1 MKSKILTALALWS
14 ISTIAFAVD
23 GTITFTG
30 EVTSNTCTIS
40 GNGGS
45 NNFTV
50 TLPKVSATALNTAPD
65 HVAGRTAFNIA
76 LTACNPA
83 SGTVHTYFE
92 PGSTVNLTTGRLTT
106 TVTNVE
112 IGLLNADYT
121 DIKIGAADGSIPGT
135 TQNSQAVPIG
145 TDGTATLPYFAQYN
159 ATAGAAGTGL
169 VNTNVRYTLIY
180 Q

>member
-1 MKSKILTALALWS
+1 MKSKILTALILCGVTTLAS
-14 ISTIAFAVD
+14 AID

-50 TLPKVSATALNTAPD
+50 TLPKVSATALNAAPE

-76 LTACNPA
+76 LTACTPA

-92 PGSTVNLTTGRLTT
+92 PGPTVNLGTGRLTT
-106 TVTNVE
+106 AVTNVE
-112 IGLLNADYT
+112 IGLLNADYS
-121 DIKIGAADGSIPGT
+121 DIKIGAADGTTPGT
-135 TQNSQAVPIG
+135 TQNSHAVPISAA
-145 TDGTATLPYFAQYN
+145 GTATLSYFAEYN

>member
-1 MKSKILTALALWS
+1 MKSQIITALVLCGV
-14 ISTIAFAVD
+14 TPFACAID

-76 LTACNPA
+76 LTDCVPA
-83 SGTVHTYFE
+83 SGTVRTYFE
-92 PGSTVNLTTGRLTT
+92 PGPTVNLGTGRLTT

-112 IGLLNADYT
+112 IGLLNADYS
-121 DIKIGAADGSIPGT
+121 DIKVGAADGSTTG
-135 TQNSQAVPIG
+135 TQNSHTAPISAA
-145 TDGTATLPYFAQYN
+145 GTATLPYFAEYN
-159 ATAGAAGTGL
+159 ALAGAAGTGV
-169 VNTNVRYTLIY
+169 VNTSVRYTLIY
-180 Q
+180 P

>member
-1 MKSKILTALALWS
+1 MKSQIITALILCGVAP
-14 ISTIAFAVD
+14 FACAID

-76 LTACNPA
+76 LTDCVPA
-83 SGTVHTYFE
+83 SGTVRTYFE
-92 PGSTVNLTTGRLTT
+92 SGPTVNLGTGRLTT

-112 IGLLNADYT
+112 IGLLNADYS
-121 DIKIGAADGSIPGT
+121 DIKIGAADGSTVG
-135 TQNSQAVPIG
+135 TQNSHTAPISAS
-145 TDGTATLPYFAQYN
+145 GTATLPYYAEYN
-159 ATAGAAGTGL
+159 ALAGAAGTGV
-169 VNTNVRYTLIY
+169 VNTSVRYTLIY
-180 Q
+180 P